1 MSDLNDHEK
10 EIVQTIKEFLMKI
23 GTENNILKGNLL
35 KKEVKDFLINNPNA
49 FLLGLISDQSVKAE
63 IAWSLPYHL
72 KERIGTFDF
81 QKIVHLYDE
90 TKLEQVIK
98 SKPALHRYPS
108 RMAVYLLSA
117 IKDILEKYNGNAEN
131 IWKNKTAAEVVKKLE
146 EFKGISHKKASL
158 GALILTRDL
167 DINILDKQNI
177 DIAYDT
183 HIKKIFKRVGLVD
196 DSTEENVLNSARKL
210 NPDFPGELTTAFWT
224 IGREYCYASN
234 PACLLCPLNNL
245 CEKNMEDEDIA
256 GVKVR

>member
-131 IWKNKTAAEVVKKLE
+131 IWKNKTAAEVVK
-146 EFKGISHKKASL
+146 
-158 GALILTRDL
+158 
-167 DINILDKQNI
+167 N
-177 DIAYDT
+177 
-183 HIKKIFKRVGLVD
+183 
-196 DSTEENVLNSARKL
+196 
-210 NPDFPGELTTAFWT
+210 
-224 IGREYCYASN
+224 
-234 PACLLCPLNNL
+234 
-245 CEKNMEDEDIA
+245 
-256 GVKVR
+256 